1 MGKTKTKAKVKNQLY
16 DTEAIFIEAPELFH
30 DVEGSGWIPFLPK
43 PGKYEHAK
51 FGDVIIDPERNQR
64 MVSSITGK
72 VYQDKVPLDLEHDL
86 KVSGAVGW
94 ISDARMND
102 DGSADAYVEWTD
114 RGQEV
119 LKGNRFRYI
128 SPEWFRTW
136 KDPASG
142 VEHPDVV
149 AGGALTTRPFFK
161 DKVLKALV
169 ASERG
174 AEVVGREQFAGGNGD
189 EADESA
195 EEEEDEEE
203 EVEETAE
210 AGGEEEEE
218 EEEGEEE
225 EEEEDA
231 EEAEAEEHSEMPEAF
246 TDDQASAIEA
256 YVEQEIGRV
265 RQSFAEELATEKERG
280 DRAEKALGVLTLER
294 QTERFTEMVRNRDAG
309 APWVGGVDKQVK
321 ILNRLAEAFGEDSE
335 EFKDYVEAQQTAAQ
349 TVKESQAFSEIG
361 SSGAVGPSEPVRKI
375 EAMAE
380 ELRKTKPDL
389 TKEQAFT
396 EVVSTKEGAQLYAE
410 SLSR

>member
-1 MGKTKTKAKVKNQLY
+1 MGKTKFKAKLY
-16 DTEAIFIEAPELFH
+16 DREAIFMEAPSQLFH

-43 PGKYEHAK
+43 PGNYQHAK

-64 MVSSITGK
+64 MVDSVRNK

-86 KVSGAVGW
+86 KASGAVGW

-102 DGSADAYVEWTD
+102 DGSGDAFVEWTD

-128 SPEWFRTW
+128 SPEWFRLW

-142 VEHPDVV
+142 TEYPDVV

-189 EADESA
+189 DA
-195 EEEEDEEE
+195 EETEDEEE
-203 EVEETAE
+203 E
-210 AGGEEEEE
+210 EEEAEEEVSADANEGEAEE

-225 EEEEDA
+225 EEEEA

-246 TDDQASAIEA
+246 TDDQADAIEA
-256 YVEQEIGRV
+256 YVEQEINRAT
-265 RQSFAEELATEKERG
+265 QSFTEQLKTEKARG
-280 DRAEKALGVLTLER
+280 DRAEQALTVLTLER

-309 APWVGGVDKQVK
+309 APWVGGLDKQVK
-321 ILNRLAEAFGEDSE
+321 ILNKLAEAFGEDSE
-335 EFKDYVEAQQTAAQ
+335 EFKDYVETQQSAAE
-349 TVKESQAFSEIG
+349 TVKSSQAFTEIG
-361 SSGAVGPSEPVRKI
+361 SSGSVGASEPVQKL
-375 EAMAE
+375 ESMAE
-380 ELRKTKPDL
+380 ELRKTKPAL

-396 EVVSTKEGAQLYAE
+396 EVVGTKEGARLYAE